1 MSCGVKRAMNH
12 DRKKQDKKHRVIS
25 CVLIGIICMFIILAF
40 VGCKAPGV
48 TSGGMHRQ
56 AHDSVRTEYIHDSVY
71 VDRWHKQYVKG
82 DTVYIHD
89 SIDRWRDRKVYIHDS
104 IDNSRIDTVYQP
116 IEVEKK
122 GSAFL
127 HGSGIAFWVLIAIIT
142 IAGAVGLI
150 IKFAK

>member
-1 MSCGVKRAMNH
+1 MN
-12 DRKKQDKKHRVIS
+12 RQNPI
-25 CVLIGIICMFIILAF
+25 LIYLLALIIGMMTLLAF

-56 AHDSVRTEYIHDSVY
+56 AHDSVRVEYIHDSVY

-89 SIDRWRDRKVYIHDS
+89 SIDRWREHKVYIHDS

-127 HGSGIAFWVLIAIIT
+127 QGSGIAFWVLIAIIT
-142 IAGAVGLI
+142 IAGAIGLI